1 MKYKI
6 KEYINDWGNPYFK
19 VYKKIL
25 FMWWNITGIAST
37 IEEAEG
43 YIRKDI
49 RNSNRPKPTTTYY
62 KVSELGDLTQMEIS
76 K

>member
-6 KEYINDWGNPYFK
+6 KQFTNDLGNPYFK

-25 FMWWNITGIAST
+25 FMWWEIGGIATT

-43 YIRKDI
+43 YIRKDF

-62 KVSELGDLTQMEIS
+62 RVNQMGDLTLIEVS